1 MQVRARS
8 AGGSIAVPIL
18 LGYLESGRVLL
29 VARSGTRSSIALD
42 LEFPGIR
49 GPDLLEHAVGVCLGV
64 RLAACGVGTAT
75 GDAVVVVAELVRQD
89 VQQLVGASLRLG
101 PTQLH
106 VREAARSP
114 PP

>member
-1 MQVRARS
+1 M
-8 AGGSIAVPIL
+8 
-18 LGYLESGRVLL
+18 VLTAADRPPL
-29 VARSGTRSSIALD
+29 CATPSARSGTRSSIALD

-64 RLAACGVGTAT
+64 RLPACGVGTAT

-106 VREAARSP
+106 VREGGP
-114 PP
+114 V